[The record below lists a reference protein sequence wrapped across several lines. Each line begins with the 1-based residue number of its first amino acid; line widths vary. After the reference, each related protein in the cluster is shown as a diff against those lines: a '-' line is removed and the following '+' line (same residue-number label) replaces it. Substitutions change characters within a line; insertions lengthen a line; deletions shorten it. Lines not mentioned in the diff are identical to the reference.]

1 MPSRTAPARQTRSKT
16 SPATDATVAQRTV
29 KPAPKAQRPAKAAPK
44 VAAKSAAKSDT
55 KTAVKLAAKSAP
67 KSAAKAAAQPART
80 PAKKPKGKP
89 APLVLESAVALT
101 GVELAR
107 RATGAKAKNLLP
119 FDLTLVEVRE
129 SGIHGLGVFA
139 AKRIAKG
146 THIGD
151 ILGRRT
157 MRNNDHVLWIEGDD
171 GKTFGL
177 EPWNELR
184 FTNHSD
190 KPNAVFY
197 GAELHALR
205 AIAKGEEITFDY
217 NGDVDPDAR

>member
-16 SPATDATVAQRTV
+16 SPATESTVAQRTV
-29 KPAPKAQRPAKAAPK
+29 KPAPKEPRAAKAA
-44 VAAKSAAKSDT
+44 AKGGT
-55 KTAVKLAAKSAP
+55 ETAVKLASKAAP
-67 KSAAKAAAQPART
+67 KSAAKPAAAQPARS
-80 PAKKPKGKP
+80 PAKKPKGQP
-89 APLVLESAVALT
+89 APLVLVSAVALT

-119 FDLTLVEVRE
+119 FDLASVEVRE

-139 AKRIAKG
+139 AKRIAKDA
-146 THIGD
+146 HIGD

-184 FTNHSD
+184 FTNHSA

-217 NGDVDPDAR
+217 DGDVDPDAR

>member
-1 MPSRTAPARQTRSKT
+1 MPSRTAPARQNRTKPSTT
-16 SPATDATVAQRTV
+16 SDSR
-29 KPAPKAQRPAKAAPK
+29 
-44 VAAKSAAKSDT
+44 
-55 KTAVKLAAKSAP
+55 TAVKKAP
-67 KSAAKAAAQPART
+67 KRTAKQA
-80 PAKKPKGKP
+80 AKKPVGKP
-89 APLVLESAVALT
+89 APLVLEPAAALT
-101 GVELAR
+101 GFELAR
-107 RATGAKAKNLLP
+107 RASGAKAKNLLP
-119 FDLTLVEVRE
+119 FELDLVEVRE

-151 ILGRRT
+151 MLGKRVK
-157 MRNNDHVLWIEGDD
+157 RNNDHVLWIETDD
-171 GKTFGL
+171 GEVFGL

-190 KPNAVFY
+190 TPNAVFY

-217 NGDVDPDAR
+217 NGDVDTDER